1 MIVDSLG
8 ITLLLSI
15 FAVLVLLRVPITFCL
30 AISAIVTGIYLNL
43 PLEAIVK
50 VMADGVMNFSLLAIP
65 FFIIMGEIMNEGGIA
80 QRIVNL
86 ANLFVGRLPGGL
98 ALVNVLDSM
107 FFGGISG
114 SAVADVSSLGS
125 IVIPMM
131 KKQGYDPEFSV
142 GLTVCSA
149 CQGII
154 IPPSHNMIIYAF
166 AVGTASQL
174 AGGQLLVV
182 SVGKLFLGGY
192 IPGILMGVMML
203 IISLVIAIRKK
214 YPRGKGYSFRE
225 GLFIFL
231 DGLLALCTALIVVG
245 GVIIGIFT
253 ATEAAA
259 FAVLY
264 AFIITFFVYR
274 EAPSGQVCED
284 SLCFLEDPRHCDE
297 PDRCGQRLWISTFQ
311 APGSEAR
318 HGVAPL
324 DHKQLLPVA
333 VAREFYAS
341 RLGLH
346 HGYGSFDPDLHPHPF
361 SSPRPE
367 DGNGPDPLRDH
378 AALESLH
385 RPLHA
390 SRWLCPF
397 CGKRGRK
404 NPHRAGG
411 KGVPPLL
418 HLHVLDALACH
429 LHTCDYPHPPQPAH
443 AREIRVYR
451 GEGGPE
457 EIRVLFIPSLLQ
469 NIANYSSSKDAKCD

>member
-1 MIVDSLG
+1 MIVDSIG

-15 FAVLVLLRVPITFCL
+15 FGVLVLLRVPITFCL
-30 AISAIVTGIYLNL
+30 AISAIITGTYLNV

-98 ALVNVLDSM
+98 AMVNVMDSM

-131 KKQGYDPEFSV
+131 KKQGYDDEFSV

-174 AGGQLLVV
+174 AGGTLLVV

-192 IPGILMGVMML
+192 APGVLMGVTMLLIAL
-203 IISLVIAIRKK
+203 IIAIKRK
-214 YPRGKGYSFRE
+214 YPRGKGYTLKE
-225 GLFIFL
+225 GLVILL
-231 DGLLALCTALIVVG
+231 DGALAMFTALIVVG

-259 FAVLY
+259 FAVIY
-264 AFIITFFVYR
+264 AFIVTFFIYR
-274 EAPSGQVCED
+274 ETPLIRFVKILYSSLKTLAIVMSLIAAASAYGYLLSRLQV
-284 SLCFLEDPRHCDE
+284 PRLATEWLLSITNNYYLLLLLVNFMLLALGCIMDM
-297 PDRCGQRLWISTFQ
+297 
-311 APGSEAR
+311 
-318 HGVAPL
+318 APL
-324 DHKQLLPVA
+324 ILICTPILFPVMVLKMGMDPTHFGIMLLLNLSIGLCTPPVGSALFVGSA
-333 VAREFYAS
+333 VGKISIERASKGCIPFYISMFITLMLVTYIPAITMT
-341 RLGLH
+341 LPNLLM
-346 HGYGSFDPDLHPHPF
+346 P
-361 SSPRPE
+361 
-367 DGNGPDPLRDH
+367 
-378 AALESLH
+378 
-385 RPLHA
+385 
-390 SRWLCPF
+390 
-397 CGKRGRK
+397 GK
-404 NPHRAGG
+404 
-411 KGVPPLL
+411 
-418 HLHVLDALACH
+418 
-429 LHTCDYPHPPQPAH
+429 
-443 AREIRVYR
+443 
-451 GEGGPE
+451 
-457 EIRVLFIPSLLQ
+457 
-469 NIANYSSSKDAKCD
+469 

>member
-1 MIVDSLG
+1 MIVDSIG
-8 ITLLLSI
+8 ITLLLSV
-15 FAVLVLLRVPITFCL
+15 FGVLVLLRVPITFCL
-30 AISAIVTGIYLNL
+30 AISAIITGIYLNI

-131 KKQGYDPEFSV
+131 KKQGYDEEFSV

-166 AVGTASQL
+166 AIGTASQL

-192 IPGILMGVMML
+192 APGVLMGVTM
-203 IISLVIAIRKK
+203 LVIALIIAIKKK
-214 YPRGKGYSFRE
+214 YPRGKGYSFKE
-225 GLFIFL
+225 GVIIFFN
-231 DGLLALCTALIVVG
+231 GFLALCTALVVVG
-245 GVIIGIFT
+245 GVIIGVFT

-264 AFIITFFVYR
+264 AFVITFFVYR
-274 EAPSGQVCED
+274 ETPLQRFVKILYSSLKTLAIVMSLIAAASAYGYLLSRLQV
-284 SLCFLEDPRHCDE
+284 PRLATEWLLSITDNYYLLLLLVNIMLLALGCIMDM
-297 PDRCGQRLWISTFQ
+297 
-311 APGSEAR
+311 
-318 HGVAPL
+318 APL
-324 DHKQLLPVA
+324 ILICTPILFPVLVLKMGMDPVHFGIMLLLNLSIGLCTPPV
-333 VAREFYAS
+333 
-341 RLGLH
+341 G
-346 HGYGSFDPDLHPHPF
+346 
-361 SSPRPE
+361 
-367 DGNGPDPLRDH
+367 
-378 AALESLH
+378 AALFVGSAVGKISIE
-385 RPLHA
+385 RA
-390 SRWLCPF
+390 SKGCVPF
-397 CGKRGRK
+397 YISMLITLMLVTYIPAITMTLPNLFMPGK
-404 NPHRAGG
+404 
-411 KGVPPLL
+411 
-418 HLHVLDALACH
+418 
-429 LHTCDYPHPPQPAH
+429 
-443 AREIRVYR
+443 
-451 GEGGPE
+451 
-457 EIRVLFIPSLLQ
+457 
-469 NIANYSSSKDAKCD
+469 

>member
-203 IISLVIAIRKK
+203 IISLAIAIRKK

-274 EAPSGQVCED
+274 EAPLARFVKILYASLKTLAVVMSLIAAASAYGYLLSRLQV
-284 SLCFLEDPRHCDE
+284 PRLATEWLLSITNNYYLLLLLVNFMLLGLGCIMDM
-297 PDRCGQRLWISTFQ
+297 
-311 APGSEAR
+311 
-318 HGVAPL
+318 APL
-324 DHKQLLPVA
+324 ILICTPILFPVLVLKMGMDPIHFGIMLLLNLSIGLCTPPVGSALFVGSA
-333 VAREFYAS
+333 VGKIPIERAAKGCLPFYISMFLTLLLVTYIPAIT
-341 RLGLH
+341 LTL
-346 HGYGSFDPDLHPHPF
+346 PNLLMP
-361 SSPRPE
+361 
-367 DGNGPDPLRDH
+367 
-378 AALESLH
+378 
-385 RPLHA
+385 
-390 SRWLCPF
+390 
-397 CGKRGRK
+397 GR
-404 NPHRAGG
+404 
-411 KGVPPLL
+411 
-418 HLHVLDALACH
+418 
-429 LHTCDYPHPPQPAH
+429 
-443 AREIRVYR
+443 
-451 GEGGPE
+451 
-457 EIRVLFIPSLLQ
+457 
-469 NIANYSSSKDAKCD
+469 